1 MMKKFLSLVLAGIML
16 ITVLAGCSNTS
27 QQPKVDSDTDIL
39 RVGIDLKYYPFMYL
53 DDNGQPTGFEVDISK
68 AFGEYI
74 GKKVEIVNTDFSMLI
89 PALETGDVD
98 IVISDMSS
106 DEERK
111 QKVDFSIPYRYG
123 RTLALVNK
131 DYAEK
136 HNITNEMSEEDFFN
150 IEGTR
155 FIGLAGTISVSVPQ
169 SFGKNVT
176 EITEIASGIMEVTK
190 GNADVLIGANT
201 IRGDHAANKDTTVI
215 YDGISDYSESCFAVK
230 KGNTQLLEQ
239 ANTFIDSMYAED
251 GFYKQAGTKYDEA
264 IGKFMKDDSLGLDY
278 IIYPPT
284 GERAKNEERK

>member
-1 MMKKFLSLVLAGIML
+1 MVKKFLSLML
-16 ITVLAGCSNTS
+16 IFIIFVTVLTGCINTNKQS
-27 QQPKVDSDTDIL
+27 ELNNDKDIL

-53 DDNGQPTGFEVDISK
+53 DEDEQPTGLEVDISN

-106 DEERK
+106 NDERK

-136 HNITNEMSEEDFFN
+136 NNITNEMSEEEFFN

-176 EITEIASGIMEVTK
+176 EITEIASGIMEVSK
-190 GNADVLIGANT
+190 GKSDVLIGDNT
-201 IRGDHAANKDTTVI
+201 IRGDYAANKDTTVI

-230 KGNTQLLEQ
+230 KGNTQLLEK
-239 ANTFIDSMYAED
+239 ANDFINSMYAED
-251 GFYKQAGTKYDEA
+251 GFYMQAGTKYDEV
-264 IGKFMKDDSLGLDY
+264 IGEFMKDNSLGLDY
-278 IIYPPT
+278 IIYPPSE
-284 GERAKNEERK
+284 ERVKNE